1 MRVVIVTLL
10 AFLGLT
16 TGTSYEG
23 FKVYKV
29 LPKTEL
35 QNAYLQELES
45 SPDFDFW
52 SKLNKVGAPVVIMVA
67 PNVQK
72 AFESYLTRHE
82 IEFELTIEN
91 VERTIQAEK
100 SYHTTRQ
107 ARKSTGITFDHYLRH
122 DEINAYLTQL
132 AQTNPS
138 LVTVETI
145 GQSYQNRS
153 MNLIRISSGTTNP
166 PKPVIFIDA
175 GIHAREWIAPALALY
190 VINQLVENPENSNLS
205 KDIDWIILP
214 SVNPDGYEYTWTTN
228 RLWRKTISPGLVCDG
243 CDANRNFDFH
253 WMESGASNWEC
264 SDTYAGKKAFSE
276 IETQNLKNYLLKTPN
291 IEAYITLHSYGQYL
305 LYPWGYIDKLC
316 DNWKELDQLGHDMD
330 KAISAVNGTT
340 YTIGGS
346 TATLYA
352 AAGASDDWSM
362 GVRNVS
368 IVYTWEL
375 PGGGTYGFDLPP
387 ERIEGVVK
395 ESFEG
400 VKVLANFV
408 AKNRK

>member
-1 MRVVIVTLL
+1 MRVTIVTLF
-10 AFLGLT
+10 AFLGFAH
-16 TGTSYEG
+16 GVSYEG
-23 FKVYKV
+23 YKVYTV
-29 LPKTEL
+29 SPTTEL

-52 SKLNKVGAPVVIMVA
+52 SKINKVGAPVVIMVA
-67 PNVQK
+67 SNVQK
-72 AFESYLTRHE
+72 PFENYLTRHN
-82 IEFELTIEN
+82 INFVVTIEN
-91 VERTIQAEK
+91 VERTIQTEK
-100 SYHTTRQ
+100 AYHTSRQ
-107 ARKSTGITFDHYLRH
+107 ARKSTRITFDHYLRH
-122 DEINAYLTQL
+122 HEINSYLAQL
-132 AQTNPS
+132 AKTNPS
-138 LVTVETI
+138 LVTLETI
-145 GQSYQNRS
+145 GWSYQNRS
-153 MNLIRISSGTTNP
+153 MDLVRISSGPSDP

-190 VINQLVENPENSNLS
+190 IINQLVENPDNLNLTS
-205 KDIDWIILP
+205 DIDWIILP

-264 SDTYAGKKAFSE
+264 SDTYAGKTAFSE
-276 IETQNLKNYLLKTPN
+276 VETQNLKNFLLKTPN
-291 IEAYITLHSYGQYL
+291 IEAYITLHSYGQYF

-316 DNWKELDQLGHDMD
+316 DNWEELDQLAHTMD
-330 KAISAVNGTT
+330 DAISAVNGTR

-375 PGGGTYGFDLPP
+375 PGGGTYGFDMPP
-387 ERIEGVVK
+387 ERIEGVVV

-400 VKVLANFV
+400 VKVLADFV